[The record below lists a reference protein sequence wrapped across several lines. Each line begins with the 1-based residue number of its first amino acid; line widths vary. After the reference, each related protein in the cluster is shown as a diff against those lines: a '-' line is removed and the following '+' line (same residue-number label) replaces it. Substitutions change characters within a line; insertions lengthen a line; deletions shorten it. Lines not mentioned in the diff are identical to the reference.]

1 MGLSTRAWAAR
12 VAYALAFTVVLP
24 VALVA
29 WARALDVGLPAYQ
42 SVAPGW
48 TLVGVGLAIWLA
60 AVVQLIRRGGGL
72 PMNAFPPPR
81 LVTSGVYAL
90 AAHPVYVGFTLTVA
104 GVSLMRGSATGLWL
118 ITPLVA
124 LGCAALVVGLER
136 PDLDRR
142 FGPAARYH
150 PWLSL
155 PPEEDAAPSWREA
168 VATWVYVLL
177 PWLVA
182 YEGVKLLGQPADA
195 IDARLAWEIGWP
207 VWPWTEIVY
216 ASAYLG
222 VPLAAWFAPTRRRL
236 RAFAVQGLVATG
248 VITLVYLCVPVVS
261 PPRPFAVSGALGELL
276 AFEQAKSLPPVAAWP
291 AFHALWAMFAAAAV
305 APRSRAWA
313 WAAWGWAVA
322 VSVTCVATGMHAVAD
337 IAAAWIFFV
346 PLRQP
351 DRWWRRALDVGE
363 RLANSWAARRV
374 GPFRLMNHGVYAG
387 AAAAIGLAGM
397 GALAGSAAL
406 PGLAIVAACA
416 IAGGA
421 LWAQW
426 IEGSPS
432 LLRPFGYYGSVVGAL
447 AGGAVAGVLGQSPAL
462 VLAATAVMAPWVQ
475 AIGRLRCLV
484 QGCCHGRPVD
494 ARLGIRVWNPH
505 SRVVTLAGLAGQPIH
520 ATQLYS
526 ILGNVAIGVLLL
538 RLWFLHAPLW
548 LLTGLYFVLAG
559 LARFMEEGYRGEP
572 QTRLLLGRPM
582 YQYLAAVSV
591 VGGACLTT
599 AGGGRAPVPAG
610 FDVPILLTAALVG
623 AAAWFAMGVDFPD
636 SHRRF
641 ARLSG

>member
-12 VAYALAFTVVLP
+12 VAYALAFTVGLP
-24 VALVA
+24 AALVA
-29 WARALDVGLPAYQ
+29 WSRSLDVGLPAYQ

-48 TLVGVGLAIWLA
+48 TLVLSGLAIWLA
-60 AVVQLIRRGGGL
+60 AVVQLVRRGGGL

-90 AAHPVYVGFTLTVA
+90 AAHP
-104 GVSLMRGSATGLWL
+104 
-118 ITPLVA
+118 
-124 LGCAALVVGLER
+124 
-136 PDLDRR
+136 
-142 FGPAARYH
+142 
-150 PWLSL
+150 
-155 PPEEDAAPSWREA
+155 
-168 VATWVYVLL
+168 VYVLL

-222 VPLAAWFAPTRRRL
+222 VPLAAWLAPTRRRL
-236 RAFAVQGLVATG
+236 RAYAVQGLVATG

-261 PPRPFAVSGALGELL
+261 PPRPFVVSGALGELL

-305 APRSRAWA
+305 APRSRAWGV
-313 WAAWGWAVA
+313 AAWGWAVA
-322 VSVTCVATGMHAVAD
+322 VSVTCVTTGMHAVAD

-346 PLRQP
+346 PLHQP
-351 DRWWRRALDVGE
+351 GRWWRRALDVGE
-363 RLANSWAARRV
+363 RLANSWGARRA
-374 GPFRLMNHGVYAG
+374 GPFRLVNHGVYAG

-406 PGLAIVAACA
+406 PGLAIVAVCA

-426 IEGSPS
+426 IEGSPR
-432 LLRPFGYYGSVVGAL
+432 LLRPFGYYGSVLGAL
-447 AGGAVAGVLGQSPAL
+447 AGGAAAAVFGQSPAL
-462 VLAATAVMAPWVQ
+462 LLAATAVMGPWVQ

-484 QGCCHGRPVD
+484 QGCCHGRAVE
-494 ARLGIRVWNPH
+494 ARYGIRVSNPH
-505 SRVVTLAGLAGQPIH
+505 SRVVKLAGLAGQPIH

-526 ILGNVAIGVLLL
+526 IVGNTAIGVLLS

-572 QTRLLLGRPM
+572 QTKQILGRPV
-582 YQYLAAVSV
+582 YQYLAALSV

-599 AGGGRAPVPAG
+599 AGGGLAPAPAA
-610 FDVPILLTAALVG
+610 FDLPILLTAALAG
-623 AAAWFAMGVDFPD
+623 AAVWFAMGVDFPD